1 MIFHDAPLNSISK
14 YGCANMAVPAMWT
27 GVAQMGQNRLFKF
40 AFGGLHLISGLFE
53 TGLRQKETKD

>member
-1 MIFHDAPLNSISK
+1 MIFHEAPLSILN

-27 GVAQMGQNRLFKF
+27 GVAHTGPNCLFKF
-40 AFGGLHLISGLFE
+40 AFGGLHLISGLHE